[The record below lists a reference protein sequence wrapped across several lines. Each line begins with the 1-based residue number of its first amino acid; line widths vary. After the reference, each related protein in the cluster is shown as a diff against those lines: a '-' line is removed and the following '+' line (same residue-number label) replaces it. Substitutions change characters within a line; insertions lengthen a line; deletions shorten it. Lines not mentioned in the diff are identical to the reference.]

1 MTSNG
6 ALSAI
11 SNGTYEGGAFAVSAA
26 PAIGVWVIAAV
37 GLAVQVGERLQRET
51 EGLV

>member
-6 ALSAI
+6 ALSAV
-11 SNGTYEGGAFAVSAA
+11 SNYTYDSVTFAVSLA
-26 PAIGVWVIAAV
+26 PAIAVLALAAV
-37 GLAVQVGERLQRET
+37 GVAIQLGERLQRET